1 MIDKAR
7 NTVASHKLKV
17 KHDEKQFASWS
28 SQQKMFYHFSS
39 PTLTGD
45 YQTIIAN
52 IQSAVF
58 ALQWYMAE
66 GKFPL
71 DDPNV
76 VFEFFERSGL
86 EQEIKDNKA
95 ALKTRYTKTSL
106 QGSIEAILLLTPLTV
121 FSTVSLGRIKFNR
134 LGLIQLHHHF
144 GNVKPPGL
152 VLMEESIKKELWCN
166 ARGNISPEIALDN
179 ILDTFAKARPDL
191 DNDRTWFTYDY
202 SPPLSTSSPLDTVN
216 SVHTCPPTLTG
227 QSLSS
232 SPTASMGPT
241 VHVQD
246 EAIMDADHL
255 SADSADPLVQLPWVP
270 NPSEG
275 GTMLQAEINFCLEDL
290 DSASPLSPLSYSWNG
305 SPDFGVIALPQYQ
318 KKSVSDENMIP
329 RIGTTMRS
337 PIPNTI
343 DLHEIMNVEML
354 GTDEELAED
363 ADVLMPMPSHGPV
376 PSRHFSDIQLDPET
390 ELGFSAE
397 LRSMSTAEI
406 FGFQP
411 GSPSES
417 ADPVLPVESS
427 QICEGAPLAVFRSAS
442 SPLPESADPGP
453 PGEPSSQARQSTPLA
468 LRRGI
473 RDSGYVYRDNLA
485 GTAGPESRRKKR
497 KRDNRHSALEHPE
510 SAVPDLTMIELI
522 DLTGSDEIIRKEFKD
537 LNAHEPSQITL
548 RDSLG
553 KLIWMIGADRNLGSM
568 KLRSFQI
575 GDTGE
580 PKTMIYQLINSVYHS
595 WLGADITDINTHL
608 STASLFPEYS
618 TETSTFYV
626 TTAAKWLSLPHQQQS
641 VLGNKQLLIKGL
653 AITQNL
659 LKCDLESFEE
669 LGIAPDS
676 ILKTKDLSI
685 FCAAKPKSCMRSTNA
700 TDLLA
705 ELGNPA
711 GKVLVAN
718 LGSLDET
725 GHIDPKGLE
734 NLDTGGKAR
743 MLTRGANGFP
753 LAKFPLT
760 RWAFA
765 STKDATTPIEFNGSA
780 TVTIQD
786 SGSQMYFVGAN
797 SSMDDISGLTSWH
810 PFVLQPGTFKFEG
823 ILMEPGDVFCAAYL
837 HMAIFGSTF
846 VQDIDLDEGHSM
858 KFQEFCNTSQH
869 DACIAFIQIFTFWV
883 KYLTTDVKATSTVAV
898 HLPNVET
905 AAGLLQILGVGT
917 LILLME
923 PLQGQENPGEDHLL
937 QIRLSMLRYAKAN
950 FYIFHGWFSTRY
962 RVELMGKSVDVFSKF
977 LLHLSTV
984 ATFYKRKTTGD
995 SQVLQQKLSQVLQ
1008 GFSDELQSEE
1018 NLESLYF
1025 ENIEEE
1031 TPPTSRLK
1039 FAPWDTNSDLL
1050 ITRLE
1055 KQKGPMIY

>member
-1 MIDKAR
+1 MIAKAR
-7 NTVASHKLKV
+7 NTVASYKLK
-17 KHDEKQFASWS
+17 
-28 SQQKMFYHFSS
+28 
-39 PTLTGD
+39 
-45 YQTIIAN
+45 
-52 IQSAVF
+52 
-58 ALQWYMAE
+58 WYMAE

-71 DDPNV
+71 DDLNV

-86 EQEIKDNKA
+86 EHEIKENKA

-134 LGLIQLHHHF
+134 LRLIQLHHHF

-246 EAIMDADHL
+246 EAIMDANHL
-255 SADSADPLVQLPWVP
+255 SA
-270 NPSEG
+270 
-275 GTMLQAEINFCLEDL
+275 
-290 DSASPLSPLSYSWNG
+290 G

-318 KKSVSDENMIP
+318 EKSVSDENMIP
-329 RIGTTMRS
+329 RIGTTMCS

-343 DLHEIMNVEML
+343 DLHDIMNVDML
-354 GTDEELAED
+354 GTDEGLADD

-376 PSRHFSDIQLDPET
+376 LSRHFSDIQLDPET
-390 ELGFSAE
+390 GLGFSAE

-442 SPLPESADPGP
+442 SPFPESADPGL

-473 RDSGYVYRDNLA
+473 RDSRYVYRDNLA

-497 KRDNRHSALEHPE
+497 KRDNGHSAFEHPE

-553 KLIWMIGADRNLGSM
+553 QLIWMIGADRNLKSI
-568 KLRSFQI
+568 KLRSF
-575 GDTGE
+575 
-580 PKTMIYQLINSVYHS
+580 QLINSVYHS
-595 WLGADITDINTHL
+595 WLGADINTHL

-626 TTAAKWLSLPHQQQS
+626 TTAAKWLSLHHQQQS
-641 VLGNKQLLIKGL
+641 VLENKQLLIKGL
-653 AITQNL
+653 AKAQNL

-685 FCAAKPKSCMRSTNA
+685 FCAARPKSCMRSTNA

-810 PFVLQPGTFKFEG
+810 PFVLQPGAFKFEG
-823 ILMEPGDVFCAAYL
+823 ILMEPGDVLQLCSLFAYGNL
-837 HMAIFGSTF
+837 WVHI
-846 VQDIDLDEGHSM
+846 VQDIDLNEGHSM

-883 KYLTTDVKATSTVAV
+883 KYLTTDV
-898 HLPNVET
+898 
-905 AAGLLQILGVGT
+905 
-917 LILLME
+917 
-923 PLQGQENPGEDHLL
+923 
-937 QIRLSMLRYAKAN
+937 
-950 FYIFHGWFSTRY
+950 
-962 RVELMGKSVDVFSKF
+962 
-977 LLHLSTV
+977 
-984 ATFYKRKTTGD
+984 ATFYKRRTTGD

-1008 GFSDELQSEE
+1008 EFLDELQSEE
-1018 NLESLYF
+1018 DLESLYF

-1031 TPPTSRLK
+1031 TPPTSHLK

-1050 ITRLE
+1050 ITKLE

>member
-28 SQQKMFYHFSS
+28 SQQKW
-39 PTLTGD
+39 D

-152 VLMEESIKKELWCN
+152 VLMEESIKKELC
-166 ARGNISPEIALDN
+166 
-179 ILDTFAKARPDL
+179 
-191 DNDRTWFTYDY
+191 
-202 SPPLSTSSPLDTVN
+202 PLDTVN

-318 KKSVSDENMIP
+318 KK
-329 RIGTTMRS
+329 
-337 PIPNTI
+337 
-343 DLHEIMNVEML
+343 
-354 GTDEELAED
+354 
-363 ADVLMPMPSHGPV
+363 
-376 PSRHFSDIQLDPET
+376 
-390 ELGFSAE
+390 
-397 LRSMSTAEI
+397 
-406 FGFQP
+406 

-427 QICEGAPLAVFRSAS
+427 QICEGAPLA

-453 PGEPSSQARQSTPLA
+453 PGEPSSQARQSTPLHSEEA
-468 LRRGI
+468 FGI
-473 RDSGYVYRDNLA
+473 RAMSIETILLGQQVLKVVEKNAKEITD
-485 GTAGPESRRKKR
+485 
-497 KRDNRHSALEHPE
+497 
-510 SAVPDLTMIELI
+510 TMKSSER
-522 DLTGSDEIIRKEFKD
+522 SFKD

-568 KLRSFQI
+568 KLRSFQ
-575 GDTGE
+575 
-580 PKTMIYQLINSVYHS
+580 
-595 WLGADITDINTHL
+595 
-608 STASLFPEYS
+608 
-618 TETSTFYV
+618 
-626 TTAAKWLSLPHQQQS
+626 
-641 VLGNKQLLIKGL
+641 LLIKGL

-676 ILKTKDLSI
+676 ILKTKIFIDLSI

-743 MLTRGANGFP
+743 IAYQRS
-753 LAKFPLT
+753 K
-760 RWAFA
+760 WV
-765 STKDATTPIEFNGSA
+765 STCKLQSRTAA
-780 TVTIQD
+780 
-786 SGSQMYFVGAN
+786 SQMYFVGAN

-823 ILMEPGDVFCAAYL
+823 ILMEPGDVLITPPNRMIYSITVNIQSPAVLTFMLFPPFQTVVPAYL

-905 AAGLLQILGVGT
+905 AAGLLPNTGGGNT
-917 LILLME
+917 Y
-923 PLQGQENPGEDHLL
+923 P
-937 QIRLSMLRYAKAN
+937 S
-950 FYIFHGWFSTRY
+950 HGASTGP
-962 RVELMGKSVDVFSKF
+962 GKSWRRSLASNLTVHAQICQGKLLYLSWMVFN
-977 LLHLSTV
+977 
-984 ATFYKRKTTGD
+984 
-995 SQVLQQKLSQVLQ
+995 Q
-1008 GFSDELQSEE
+1008 
-1018 NLESLYF
+1018 
-1025 ENIEEE
+1025 I
-1031 TPPTSRLK
+1031 
-1039 FAPWDTNSDLL
+1039 
-1050 ITRLE
+1050 
-1055 KQKGPMIY
+1055 